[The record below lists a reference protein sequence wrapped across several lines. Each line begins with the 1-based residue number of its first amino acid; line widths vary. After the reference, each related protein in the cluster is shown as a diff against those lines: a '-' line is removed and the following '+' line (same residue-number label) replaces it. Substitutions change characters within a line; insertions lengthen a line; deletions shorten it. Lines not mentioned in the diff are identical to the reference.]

1 MTTGARGDVSI
12 QDGDHEVRLLYTN
25 RALGNTERALGK
37 SVIAVAQVFGTGG
50 CGIYD
55 VAQLLLAGME
65 AARQEA
71 RATGRAH
78 TLGDA
83 YAVMDRVGFSKAA
96 NAVMEGI
103 AMVLSYG
110 TETPDE
116 EGGGEDPK

>member
-1 MTTGARGDVSI
+1 MTGARGDVSI
-12 QDGDHEVRLLYTN
+12 QDGEHEVRLLYTN
-25 RALGNTERALGK
+25 RALANAERALGK
-37 SVIAVAQVFGTGG
+37 SIIAVAQAFGSGG

-65 AARQEA
+65 AARQESK
-71 RATGRAH
+71 ATGRAH

-83 YAVMDRVGFSKAA
+83 YAVMDRAGFTQAA

-103 AMVLSYG
+103 AAVLSYG

-116 EGGGEDPK
+116 GGEDPK

>member
-1 MTTGARGDVSI
+1 MTGARGDVSI

-25 RALGNTERALGK
+25 RALANAEHALGK
-37 SVIAVAQVFGTGG
+37 SVIAVAQAFGSGG

-83 YAVMDRVGFSKAA
+83 YAVMDRAGFTQAA

-103 AMVLSYG
+103 AAVLSYG
-110 TETPDE
+110 TEMPEDE
-116 EGGGEDPK
+116 GGEDPK